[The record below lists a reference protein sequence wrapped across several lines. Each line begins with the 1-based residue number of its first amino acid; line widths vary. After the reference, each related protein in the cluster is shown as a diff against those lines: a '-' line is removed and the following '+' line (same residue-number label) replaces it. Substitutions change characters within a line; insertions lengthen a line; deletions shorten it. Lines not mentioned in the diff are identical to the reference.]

1 MNCLCGIYIYI
12 DRGQRAFFLKWGRT
26 EKADDLGGM

>member
-12 DRGQRAFFLKWGRT
+12 DRGQRVFLPNWDRT